1 MISKTMKAG
10 RATVV
15 ALAAAAAFTMVVPT
29 GTAYA
34 INEVSCAEQGDFL
47 RIQSH
52 HSTGLRSEDCY
63 ANAGRTDF
71 GGWWID
77 KISTGN
83 NDVRLH
89 DANGSV
95 VNIPRHKVVSYP
107 NRPPKIN
114 AIEIL

>member
-1 MISKTMKAG
+1 MISKTK
-10 RATVV
+10 RAARTMVT
-15 ALAAAAAFTMVVPT
+15 ALAATAAFTMVMPT

-47 RIQSH
+47 RIMSH
-52 HSTGLRSEDCY
+52 HSTGIKSEDCY
-63 ANAGRTDF
+63 ANRGKLDF

-89 DANGSV
+89 DANGA
-95 VNIPRHKVVSYP
+95 VVSIARHRVVTFP
-107 NRPPKIN
+107 NNPPKIN

>member
-1 MISKTMKAG
+1 MLSNTKRLA
-10 RATVV
+10 RAMVTT
-15 ALAAAAAFTMVVPT
+15 LATAVTFSMVMPT
-29 GTAYA
+29 GTAFA
-34 INEVSCAEQGDFL
+34 INEVNCAEQGEFL

-52 HSTGLRSEDCY
+52 HSTGITSNDCY

-83 NDVRLH
+83 NDVKLH

-95 VNIPRHKVVSYP
+95 VTIPRHRVVTYP
-107 NRPPKIN
+107 NNPPKVN

>member
-1 MISKTMKAG
+1 MFSETKRTARTMV
-10 RATVV
+10 T
-15 ALAAAAAFTMVVPT
+15 ALAAAAAFTMTVPT
-29 GTAYA
+29 GTAFA

-52 HSTGLRSEDCY
+52 HSTGLKSEDCY
-63 ANAGRTDF
+63 ANAGKTDF

-95 VNIPRHKVVSYP
+95 VNIPRHRVVTYP
-107 NRPPKIN
+107 NRPPKVN